1 MLGDIITWLNQL
13 PFWGVYVMVLVLTA
27 MIYKIAFARELPV
40 LKSALVYLSLAIGCF
55 LLAFMQILRF
65 PIIQILFI
73 TAIIIG
79 LTRVR
84 LSYNRS
90 KQAKQE

>member
-1 MLGDIITWLNQL
+1 MAWLNQL
-13 PFWGVYVMVLVLTA
+13 PFWGIYTIVLVLTA
-27 MIYKIAFARELPV
+27 IIYKIAFARELPL

-65 PIIQILFI
+65 PIIQILFF
-73 TAIIIG
+73 TSIIIG
-79 LTRVR
+79 LTRAR

>member
-1 MLGDIITWLNQL
+1 MFADIIAWLNQL
-13 PFWGVYVMVLVLTA
+13 PFWGIYTITLVLTA

-40 LKSALVYLSLAIGCF
+40 LKSALVYLALAIGCF

-79 LTRVR
+79 LTRAR